1 MHIKDGGIFMSELN
15 FDQKKTLAAFECFF
29 GSRYNTNTGKKDN
42 TSMHIETQKMCY
54 LLKMAGIE
62 IGDFDYSWNFRG
74 PFSPGLLV
82 LLRSIDRKATE
93 VTEFYENS
101 EEKEKLLDGLKTKI
115 YELQK
120 NLEIDKHLDQKEQW
134 VEVLGSLTYIS
145 RTVLPGSD
153 FEEVNKRLI
162 QEKAEYC
169 NMDLNKQAWNLL
181 KEMKLLEIAS
191 SN

>member
-1 MHIKDGGIFMSELN
+1 MSELN

>member
-1 MHIKDGGIFMSELN
+1 
-15 FDQKKTLAAFECFF
+15 
-29 GSRYNTNTGKKDN
+29 
-42 TSMHIETQKMCY
+42 MHIETQKMCY

-134 VEVLGSLTYIS
+134 VEVLAL
-145 RTVLPGSD
+145 
-153 FEEVNKRLI
+153 
-162 QEKAEYC
+162 
-169 NMDLNKQAWNLL
+169 
-181 KEMKLLEIAS
+181 
-191 SN
+191 